1 MFQLRTRTTSSE
13 AIYPAMPS
21 RRAATIVP
29 LPAPDAD
36 YRLLVP
42 VLKALSGGVDA
53 ASIFESAGRALQTL
67 APFDWM
73 ALSYRAER
81 GDSLTLHRSL
91 PGRPEW
97 LATSEPLK
105 ASTRRE
111 RAWFLPDVPRVVG
124 PEGVPGVEQDLH
136 WPVPHEVGPLIV
148 CPFPA
153 GAGGQRRDA
162 QRALDVRL
170 PLTCHFRA
178 ETKCDCRH

>member
-1 MFQLRTRTTSSE
+1 
-13 AIYPAMPS
+13 MPS

-53 ASIFESAGRALQTL
+53 VSVSEATGRALQTL

-81 GDSLTLHRSL
+81 GDGLTLHRSL

-97 LATSEPLK
+97 LAASEPLK

-124 PEGVPGVEQDLH
+124 PEGVPGVEKDLD

-162 QRALDVRL
+162 Q
-170 PLTCHFRA
+170 
-178 ETKCDCRH
+178 